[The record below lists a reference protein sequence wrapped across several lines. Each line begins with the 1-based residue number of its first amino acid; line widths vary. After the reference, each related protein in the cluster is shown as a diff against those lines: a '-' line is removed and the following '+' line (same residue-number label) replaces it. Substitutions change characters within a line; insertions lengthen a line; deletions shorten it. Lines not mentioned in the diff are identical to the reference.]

1 MLDKIIQTKQ
11 QELSHFP
18 DIAESALLPNDRDF
32 LSIFHSF
39 AIVAEMKAKS
49 PSEGQIATTYSPPD
63 IAARYEQG
71 GASALS
77 VLCDHTYFSGDYVH
91 LTQAR
96 NACALPLLCKE
107 FIIDSKQV
115 YAARAAGASACLLI
129 VRVLTDAQLA
139 SLKACIERLGM
150 TAVIEV
156 FNQEE
161 IDRALAVSPQVLGIN
176 NRDLNSLKMDT
187 DLSMHLKNHVPDHIY
202 CMSFS
207 GVKTP
212 EDIQKRRA
220 QGFAGVLVGTAL
232 MRADDPAAFLAMARP
247 SA

>member
-1 MLDKIIQTKQ
+1 MLDKIIHTKQ
-11 QELSHFP
+11 QEVAHLP
-18 DIAESALLPNDRDF
+18 DSAESALLPNDRDF
-32 LSIFHSF
+32 LSIFQEF
-39 AIVAEMKAKS
+39 AIIAEMKAKS
-49 PSEGQIATTYSPPD
+49 PSEGQMVTSYSPAD
-63 IAARYEQG
+63 IAACYEQG

-77 VLCDHTYFSGDYVH
+77 VLCDRDYFGGEYAH

-96 NACALPLLCKE
+96 NACTLPLLCKE
-107 FIIDSKQV
+107 FIIDPKQV
-115 YAARAAGASACLLI
+115 YAARASGASACLLI

-139 SLKACIERLGM
+139 NLKACIERLGM

-156 FNQEE
+156 FTQEE

-176 NRDLNSLKMDT
+176 NRDLNSLKMDA
-187 DLSMHLKNHVPDHIY
+187 DLSMHLKNHVPNHIY

-232 MRADDPAAFLAMARP
+232 MRAEDPAAFLAMARS

>member
-1 MLDKIIQTKQ
+1 MLDKIIKTKQ
-11 QELSHFP
+11 QEVTQLP
-18 DIAESALLPNDRDF
+18 DIAKSALLPNDRDF
-32 LSIFHSF
+32 LSIFQDFS
-39 AIVAEMKAKS
+39 IIAEMKAKS
-49 PSEGQIATTYSPPD
+49 PSEGQMVTAYSPAD
-63 IAARYEQG
+63 IAACYEQG

-77 VLCDHTYFSGDYVH
+77 VLCDHDYFGGDYAHV
-91 LTQAR
+91 TQAR

-107 FIIDSKQV
+107 FIIDPKQV

-139 SLKACIERLGM
+139 DLKACIERLGM

-187 DLSMHLKNHVPDHIY
+187 DLSLHLKNHVPDHIY

-207 GVKTP
+207 GIKTP

-232 MRADDPAAFLAMARP
+232 MRAEDPAAFLAMARS